1 MKILFVSYKNSSTS
15 IRDFR
20 CKKGFQRFLQGLLL
34 ETIEKFFYFK
44 IIISMEEFGTSHWI
58 FTLLFVGVII
68 YYIYDHFSKAKKFR
82 SDYFVGAV
90 LRLEQGDES
99 AYF

>member
-1 MKILFVSYKNSSTS
+1 
-15 IRDFR
+15 
-20 CKKGFQRFLQGLLL
+20 
-34 ETIEKFFYFK
+34 
-44 IIISMEEFGTSHWI
+44 MEEFGTSHWI
-58 FTLLFVGVII
+58 FTLLFVSVII

-82 SDYFVGAV
+82 SNYFIGAV